1 MEGLVVAKRR
11 MTKSLWSFACA
22 LLMVGAM
29 ACYSPPHHAE
39 LAVGMTRAEVIRR
52 FGEPERKDT
61 LRKTD
66 ESIWGAIE
74 SFWSEV
80 PIGSEVEIWFYSTP
94 VEAADGAE
102 SGVAEGTTELYFLD
116 GSATVSGIGFAP
128 RGAVFE
134 SDS

>member
-1 MEGLVVAKRR
+1 MSRW
-11 MTKSLWSFACA
+11 SLGRA
-22 LLMVGAM
+22 LLMVGAV

-39 LAVGMTRAEVIRR
+39 FAVGMTRAEVIGR

-80 PIGSEVEIWFYSTP
+80 PMGSEVEIWFYSTP
-94 VEAADGAE
+94 VEVADGAE
-102 SGVAEGTTELYFLD
+102 SGAAEGTTELYFVD
-116 GSATVSGIGFAP
+116 GSDTVSGIGFAP

>member
-1 MEGLVVAKRR
+1 MSRW
-11 MTKSLWSFACA
+11 SLGWA
-22 LLMVGAM
+22 LLMVGAV

-39 LAVGMTRAEVIRR
+39 FTVGMTRAAVIRR

-61 LRKTD
+61 LRKTG

-74 SFWSEV
+74 SFWPEV
-80 PIGSEVEIWFYSTP
+80 PTGSEVEIWFYSTP

-102 SGVAEGTTELYFLD
+102 SGAAEGTTEVYFLD
-116 GSATVSGIGFAP
+116 GSATVSGVGFAP